1 MKFLEA
7 LDHLQDKNVLFMYR
21 ANEPTILVKWSK
33 NKFLNFETG
42 EEVKISKQDLFAD
55 DWKMGTSY
63 GAELCGLKSSP
74 EVDYWRTKCRELEE
88 ELAKMNEYCQH
99 LEDERDEAE
108 GCVWDLM
115 GDNKESRIDRLE
127 KALKVVS
134 RYLMPRNREA
144 ANKINALLSSQDSKK
159 GY

>member
-7 LDHLQDKNVLFMYR
+7 LDHLQDKKVLFMYR

-63 GAELCGLKSSP
+63 GEEFCGLKSSS
-74 EVDYWRTKCRELEE
+74 EVDYWRTKYLEVE
-88 ELAKMNEYCQH
+88 EKLARMKEYCH
-99 LEDERDEAE
+99 RLENKRDESEKDLRDFME
-108 GCVWDLM
+108 GL
-115 GDNKESRIDRLE
+115 
-127 KALKVVS
+127 
-134 RYLMPRNREA
+134 
-144 ANKINALLSSQDSKK
+144 
-159 GY
+159 